1 MPSAEPC
8 WLGGWLPWWFVAVW
22 RGWLAMS
29 LVGWLVV
36 MALWFCDRLA
46 IAGKGRLA
54 VKMPGWVND
63 CLIPRVLG
71 WLYN

>member
-1 MPSAEPC
+1 MAR
-8 WLGGWLPWWFVAVW
+8 WLVALVVC
-22 RGWLAMS
+22 GCVAWLACY
-29 LVGWLVV
+29 VAGWLVV

-54 VKMPGWVND
+54 VKMPGWVNN
-63 CLIPRVLG
+63 CLIPRVLD